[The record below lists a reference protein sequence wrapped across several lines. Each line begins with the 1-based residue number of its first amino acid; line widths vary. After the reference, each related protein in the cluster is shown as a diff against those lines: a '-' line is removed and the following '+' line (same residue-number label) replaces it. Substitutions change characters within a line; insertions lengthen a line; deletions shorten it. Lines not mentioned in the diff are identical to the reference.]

1 MNFKK
6 LPLLGAPT
14 ALAYFLTTASA
25 IAKDIDAQALAKMSE
40 ASAVRVGCGVSDVDF
55 ITPALENGSF
65 LVGAGLAALIA
76 AGVAVLLHRR
86 GVPLKPI
93 VAWALP
99 LLVVVSSV
107 LAPMSML
114 TLFNGPF
121 ELVGL
126 QNLPL
131 GLLTGVLTFAV
142 CAFILIGKVIGLVTR
157 KTSNAFKT
165 VAVATGNT
173 SAVRRVVYKR
183 HFVLEAQRSRNTS
196 ADASG
201 PPPLVNDGMDIES
214 ARAKFEKTY
223 NNGAETAAN
232 EADDT
237 ACLTR

>member
-14 ALAYFLTTASA
+14 ALAYFFTTAA
-25 IAKDIDAQALAKMSE
+25 AMAKDIDAQTLAKMSE

-55 ITPALENGSF
+55 ITPAVENGSF
-65 LVGAGLAALIA
+65 LVGAGLVALIA

-93 VAWALP
+93 VAWTFP
-99 LLVVVSSV
+99 LLIVVPSV
-107 LAPMSML
+107 LAPWNMYN
-114 TLFNGPF
+114 LFNLPF
-121 ELVGL
+121 EAIGL
-126 QNLPL
+126 DAL
-131 GLLTGVLTFAV
+131 GPYTGIVTFAV
-142 CAFILIGKVIGLVTR
+142 CALILINKVIGLVTR
-157 KTSNAFKT
+157 KTSNAFMT

-183 HFVLEAQRSRNTS
+183 DSVSETQRPKTS
-196 ADASG
+196 ANTAG
-201 PPPLVNDGMDIES
+201 PPPLMGDLMDIES
-214 ARAKFEKTY
+214 ARATLEKTY
-223 NNGAETAAN
+223 NNGVETEGN